1 MTVATAV
8 AHPNIAL
15 VKYWGKR
22 DLALNL
28 PAVSSLSLTLDGF
41 RTETT
46 VRRDVV
52 ADRVRFGG
60 RDASEKELRRTLA
73 FLDRLEPG
81 RPPVDVETVNN
92 FPTGAGLASSAS
104 GFAALVLA
112 YEAAR
117 GADLDAVRLSRLA
130 REGSGSACRSLWG
143 GFVLWRR
150 GAAADGFDSHGVPVQ
165 ADASLDVAL
174 LVAVVTT
181 EGKAVGS
188 TEGMERSRRSSPL
201 WEPWVEQAEAD
212 VDAGLAALQ
221 RGDLPAL
228 GRVMESSTLK
238 MHAAMMT
245 SDPPLLYWQPG
256 TVALLHAVWRL
267 RAEGMPCWCTM
278 DAGPQVK
285 VLCPR
290 AVADEVAAALRPY
303 AQVVH
308 VLGPGPDASVTAG

>member
-1 MTVATAV
+1 MDGAGIAGGNAEVGATGDGLEAWIAMGGHFAQVGDGLEAGAGFAELAEDFVFHARGHDLGVGATAV
-8 AHPNIAL
+8 ENRGGIRHSCS
-15 VKYWGKR
+15 WGWGQRHELERARVVTSRDVSERVVTMNSQVVLR
-22 DLALNL
+22 DL
-28 PAVSSLSLTLDGF
+28 D
-41 RTETT
+41 
-46 VRRDVV
+46 
-52 ADRVRFGG
+52 
-60 RDASEKELRRTLA
+60 
-73 FLDRLEPG
+73 
-81 RPPVDVETVNN
+81 
-92 FPTGAGLASSAS
+92 S
-104 GFAALVLA
+104 GQEFTC
-112 YEAAR
+112 
-117 GADLDAVRLSRLA
+117 RLS
-130 REGSGSACRSLWG
+130 
-143 GFVLWRR
+143 FP
-150 GAAADGFDSHGVPVQ
+150 D
-165 ADASLDVAL
+165 
-174 LVAVVTT
+174 
-181 EGKAVGS
+181 
-188 TEGMERSRRSSPL
+188 
-201 WEPWVEQAEAD
+201 EAD